1 MSLRVLM
8 VTSSYPK
15 FPGDTTAP
23 FIESIAQGVAA
34 RGHAVDVV
42 LPHHPDLR
50 RASDEPVRFF
60 PYRYAPFDSWCLWG
74 YAQSLESDVRVRRGV
89 YALAPLVALS
99 LRHTVAALLRETRY
113 DVLHAHWLVPNAA
126 LVSDFARREHVP
138 LVVSLH
144 GSDVFLA
151 ERLAPARALARA
163 ALERAGAVTACSG
176 DLSVRAQRIGGV
188 AERFTT
194 VPYGVDVLAFS
205 PANEAP
211 AGRARLGVPEGAP
224 LVLALGRL
232 VEKKGFRHLI
242 DAAAGLGPDVHVVI
256 AGQGDL
262 FEPLQR
268 QARERGVRLLL
279 PGNLERSLMAA
290 ALATAD
296 IVAVPSVVDQAG
308 NVDGLPNTLLE
319 ALASGRA
326 VVASR
331 AAGIPEVLSDDVN
344 GLLVPPQDPDAL
356 RAALARLLAD
366 SALRR
371 RLGEAARSHAV
382 EHLTWAAAARRFE
395 EAYARAA
402 ALDAR

>member
-1 MSLRVLM
+1 
-8 VTSSYPK
+8 
-15 FPGDTTAP
+15 
-23 FIESIAQGVAA
+23 
-34 RGHAVDVV
+34 
-42 LPHHPDLR
+42 
-50 RASDEPVRFF
+50 
-60 PYRYAPFDSWCLWG
+60 
-74 YAQSLESDVRVRRGV
+74 VRRGV

-99 LRHTVAALLRETRY
+99 LRHTVARLLRETRY

-144 GSDVFLA
+144 GSDVFMA
-151 ERLAPARALARA
+151 ERFAPARLLART
-163 ALERAGAVTACSG
+163 ALERASAVTACSG
-176 DLSVRAQRIGGV
+176 DLSARAQRIGGAV
-188 AERFTT
+188 ERFTT
-194 VPYGVDVLAFS
+194 VPYGVDVEAFS
-205 PANEAP
+205 PAVATQ
-211 AGRARLGVPEGAP
+211 GVRARLGVPEGAP

-242 DAAAGLGPDVHVVI
+242 DAAAGLGPDVHVAI

-262 FEPLQR
+262 REPLER

-296 IVAVPSVVDQAG
+296 VVAVPSVVDQAG

-331 AAGIPEVLSDDVN
+331 VAGIPEVLSDGRN
-344 GLLVPPQDPDAL
+344 GLLVPQQDPDAL
-356 RAALARLLAD
+356 RAALGRLLAD
-366 SALRR
+366 SALRAC
-371 RLGEAARSHAV
+371 LGQAARSYAV

>member
-1 MSLRVLM
+1 M

-23 FIESIAQGVAA
+23 FIEAIARGVAA

-50 RASDEPVRFF
+50 RGTDEPVRFF

-99 LRHTVAALLRETRY
+99 LRQRVASLLGETRY

-126 LVSDFARREHVP
+126 MVQDLSRGLRVP

-144 GSDVFLA
+144 GSDVFMA
-151 ERLAPARALARA
+151 ERFAPARVLARA

-176 DLSVRAQRIGGV
+176 DLSERAQRIGGS

-194 VPYGVDVLAFS
+194 VPYGVDIDAFS
-205 PANEAP
+205 PAVDMR
-211 AGRARLGVPEGAP
+211 GVRARLGLPEGSA

-232 VEKKGFRHLI
+232 VEKKGFRYLLE
-242 DAAAGLGPDVHVVI
+242 AAAGLGPDVYVVI

-262 FEPLQR
+262 REPLER
-268 QARERGVRLLL
+268 LARERGVRLLL

-290 ALATAD
+290 TLAAAD
-296 IVAVPSVVDQAG
+296 VVVVPSVVDQAG

-326 VVASR
+326 IVASCV
-331 AAGIPEVLSDDVN
+331 AGIPEVVRDGEN
-344 GLLVPPQDPDAL
+344 GLLVPQQDPTAL

-366 SALRR
+366 GALRQ
-371 RLGEAARSHAV
+371 RLGQAARSYAV
-382 EHLTWAAAARRFE
+382 QHLTWDAAARRFE
-395 EAYARAA
+395 EAYVRAA
-402 ALDAR
+402 ALDAC